1 MTRTYGQHVHYSKFV
16 DVDVGF
22 PDTKRSDSL
31 IASEYTRSGRDL
43 KKVTGLHHSKS
54 HPDYLPYGSL
64 LGGVS

>member
-1 MTRTYGQHVHYSKFV
+1 MMRSYGSHVHYIKSV
-16 DVDVGF
+16 DVDVGLR
-22 PDTKRSDSL
+22 DTKRSDSL
-31 IASEYTRSGRDL
+31 IASEYTKSGRDL